1 MAVCRKSV
9 IFEKHRAVL
18 LGCCNRKV
26 GFALEPSTSTTFK
39 NRRQHDC
46 GSLLWTDLT
55 YGSTSGVREG
65 GQEAESHEVSFVLE
79 LRVLVGFVAGG
90 GPAGGTGCSWKGGE
104 QAR

>member
-1 MAVCRKSV
+1 MKSTELFCWGVV
-9 IFEKHRAVL
+9 IGKLVL
-18 LGCCNRKV
+18 LWN
-26 GFALEPSTSTTFK
+26 LLLSFK
-39 NRRQHDC
+39 TRRQHDC